1 MLCVSIPTQ
10 ETAYMNMESYAD
22 ISPEDIYSEID
33 EFCNRLSF
41 IENIQNKES
50 LSFRL
55 QEYKN
60 YCVFLQNNNIVTKN
74 IAEHIIK
81 LYDEIFAAYFELWD
95 NYNNVLNHG
104 SSIETYRYYNVI
116 VQKIETLHD
125 YLIYITQQEK
135 YTKFVICLTIL
146 S

>member
-1 MLCVSIPTQ
+1 
-10 ETAYMNMESYAD
+10 MESYAD
-22 ISPEDIYSEID
+22 ISPEDIYFEID

-55 QEYKN
+55 QEYKE
-60 YCVFLQNNNIVTKN
+60 YCLFLQNNNIVTSN

-81 LYDEIFAAYFELWD
+81 LYDEIFAAYFEYWD

-104 SSIETYRYYNVI
+104 SSIETYSYYNAI

-125 YLIYITQQEK
+125 YLIHITQQEK

>member
-1 MLCVSIPTQ
+1 MVYVSIPTK
-10 ETAYMNMESYAD
+10 ETAYINMELYTTD
-22 ISPEDIYSEID
+22 ISPEEIYSEID

-55 QEYKN
+55 QEYKE
-60 YCVFLQNNNIVTKN
+60 YCLFLQNNNIVTKN
-74 IAEHIIK
+74 IAEDIIK

-95 NYNNVLNHG
+95 NYTNDQNHC
-104 SSIETYRYYNVI
+104 SSTYHHYNVI

>member
-1 MLCVSIPTQ
+1 M
-10 ETAYMNMESYAD
+10 
-22 ISPEDIYSEID
+22 
-33 EFCNRLSF
+33 
-41 IENIQNKES
+41 
-50 LSFRL
+50 
-55 QEYKN
+55 
-60 YCVFLQNNNIVTKN
+60 TKN

-95 NYNNVLNHG
+95 NYNNGLNHG

-135 YTKFVICLTIL
+135 YKKFVICLTIL